1 VSHHVVLIADDLS
14 PATHEALG
22 SDIEIRRCDG
32 TDRRELLNAV
42 SDVDAVLIRSATT
55 IDAEVIDAAKRL
67 RVVARAGAGL
77 DNIDVAAATRAG
89 VMVVNA
95 PTAGAV
101 SAAEYGIGLLLT
113 LARGIPGPGA
123 ACANRRCTSG
133 VELAGKTVGVLGL
146 GRVGT
151 LVARRLAAFGV
162 TIVAHDPYVQ
172 PGRAAEFDGRLVS
185 FDELL
190 AVSDILTVHLPR
202 TSETIGLL
210 DADALK
216 RLRPSALLVSIGR
229 GRIIDAS
236 ALAGAIRRGEI
247 AGAALDVDTANPA
260 QLAELAGLD
269 RVILTPGLASST
281 AEAQRRAGISVAR
294 SVRRALAGELVPDA
308 VNVQGGVIA
317 YEVRPG
323 LPLAET
329 LGRFFTALAGGGAI
343 RLDVEVRGELA
354 RHDVRVL
361 ELAALK
367 GVFADVVED
376 SVSYVNAPLLAQ
388 ERGMEV
394 RLSTALES
402 ADYRSVVTV
411 RGTMP
416 TGAVV
421 SVAGTL
427 GGPRHVQ
434 KIVGVDGFGV
444 DIPVAPHMAFFR
456 YADRPGVIGVIGRIL
471 ADADINIGGMQV
483 SRASAGGE
491 VLVALDVDTAVPAS
505 VVTEIAVAIN
515 ATSARGVDLRAEVAA

>member
-1 VSHHVVLIADDLS
+1 MSHRVVLIADDLS
-14 PATHEALG
+14 PATREALG
-22 SDIEIRRCDG
+22 PDIEIRQCDG
-32 TDRRELLNAV
+32 TDRRGLLNAV
-42 SDVDAVLIRSATT
+42 TDVDAVLVRSAT
-55 IDAEVIDAAKRL
+55 IVDAEVIDAAKRL

-101 SAAEYGIGLLLT
+101 SAAEFGIGLLLA
-113 LARGIPGPGA
+113 LARGIPAPGGD
-123 ACANRRCTSG
+123 CPERGCTAG

-172 PGRAAEFDGRLVS
+172 AGRAAEFDGRLVP

-190 AVSDILTVHLPR
+190 ALSDVVSVHLPK
-202 TSETIGLL
+202 TPETVGLL
-210 DADALK
+210 
-216 RLRPSALLVSIGR
+216 
-229 GRIIDAS
+229 DAS
-236 ALAGAIRRGEI
+236 ALARLRRSALVVSVGRGRVVDAAALAAAIRRGDL
-247 AGAALDVDTANPA
+247 AGAALDVDAADPG
-260 QLAELAGLD
+260 QLTELAGLD

-317 YEVRPG
+317 YEVRPC

-329 LGRFFTALAGGGAI
+329 LGRFFTALAGSGAV
-343 RLDVEVRGELA
+343 RLDVEVHGELA
-354 RHDVRVL
+354 QHDVRML

-394 RLSTALES
+394 RLTTDAES
-402 ADYRSVVTV
+402 VDYRSVVTV
-411 RGTMP
+411 RGTLP
-416 TGAVV
+416 TGTVV

-427 GGPRHVQ
+427 AGSRHVR
-434 KIVGVDGFGV
+434 KIVGVDGFGI
-444 DIPVAPHMAFFR
+444 DIPVTPHMAFFR

-471 ADADINIGGMQV
+471 AEAGVNIGGMQV
-483 SRASAGGE
+483 SRAGTGGE
-491 VLVALDVDTAVPAS
+491 VLVALNLDTAVPAA
-505 VVTEIAVAIN
+505 VVAAIAAAIDS
-515 ATSARGVDLRAEVAA
+515 TSARTVDLRD